1 MDSSSEDKH
10 RSLAVSNK
18 DFSVNEF
25 IDKGRSKN
33 TKKAA
38 VGIIKLFNLTMK
50 SLNHVEKNDKYKSL
64 DELSM
69 EELPV
74 TLCKFLMVVSKEDG
88 SSYNASTLNTHF
100 QSLVRHFKMR
110 DEDPVEISADARF
123 SKVREVLNARCLEAV
138 QSLWVYPWDE
148 CE

>member
-1 MDSSSEDKH
+1 MW
-10 RSLAVSNK
+10 
-18 DFSVNEF
+18 
-25 IDKGRSKN
+25 
-33 TKKAA
+33 KK
-38 VGIIKLFNLTMK
+38 T
-50 SLNHVEKNDKYKSL
+50 DKYKSL
-64 DELSM
+64 DELSV
-69 EELPV
+69 EELPG

-88 SSYNASTLNTHF
+88 SSYNASTLNRHF

-110 DEDPVEISADARF
+110 DEDPVDISTDARF

>member
-1 MDSSSEDKH
+1 MDSSTEDKH

-50 SLNHVEKNDKYKSL
+50 LLNHVEKN
-64 DELSM
+64 
-69 EELPV
+69 
-74 TLCKFLMVVSKEDG
+74 
-88 SSYNASTLNTHF
+88 
-100 QSLVRHFKMR
+100 
-110 DEDPVEISADARF
+110 
-123 SKVREVLNARCLEAV
+123 
-138 QSLWVYPWDE
+138 
-148 CE
+148 